1 MDKFEICIPPGG
13 LQSTELQRVKHDWS
27 DLACM
32 HTSLQNAN
40 YVASVKNY
48 LLFKFQKVTL
58 RQYITLVLSN
68 ISYIYIHIS
77 TVYHN

>member
-1 MDKFEICIPPGG
+1 MDKFEICIPPGA
-13 LQSTELQRVKHDWS
+13 LQSTRLQRVKHDWS

-32 HTSLQNAN
+32 HISLQNAN

-58 RQYITLVLSN
+58 R
-68 ISYIYIHIS
+68 
-77 TVYHN
+77 